1 MAELSKK
8 EFIAAA
14 IVGTV
19 LGVLCGVAVGLSMF
33 REAKRCDTV
42 KQENRVLRE
51 MVTFY
56 QNQPPCGE

>member
-1 MAELSKK
+1 
-8 EFIAAA
+8 
-14 IVGTV
+14 
-19 LGVLCGVAVGLSMF
+19 MF